1 MTKSLFNK
9 SVELTSIFEY
19 DVYENSVEELVEII
33 QKNEISKLKQK
44 PGYESSVF
52 TMRRLSSSEYFELLA
67 RRTELEK
74 QGDLLALQKFNL
86 EIFEKAFEAVKIT
99 YDNKTQTV
107 KRVELEDSIID
118 SLLNA
123 YDMLVLSNIGYQLF
137 VASTL
142 GSKKNILN

>member
-33 QKNEISKLKQK
+33 QKNETSKLKQK
-44 PGYESSVF
+44 PGYEPSVF